1 MPLSIVCALGA
12 ALLGSLGFLGHT
24 IYRRPAVVQT
34 APQRKRFPIAGAAAP
49 VLTPEPVG
57 TNTIGEVDAAYAEW
71 LHTLNA
77 AYADRALAS
86 STGPTRP

>member
-1 MPLSIVCALGA
+1 MPFSIVCALGA

-34 APQRKRFPIAGAAAP
+34 APQ
-49 VLTPEPVG
+49 
-57 TNTIGEVDAAYAEW
+57 VDAAYAEW